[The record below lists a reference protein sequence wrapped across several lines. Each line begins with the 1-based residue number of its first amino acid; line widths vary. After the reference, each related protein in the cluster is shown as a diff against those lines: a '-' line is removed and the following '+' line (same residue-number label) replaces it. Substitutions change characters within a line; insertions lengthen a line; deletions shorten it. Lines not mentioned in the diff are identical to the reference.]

1 MRSVRFNSFFNQPG
15 CNSRDSGA
23 RAECVIT
30 SHPGNWQGAVRYNR
44 LMIFP
49 PAPNDLPQHEI
60 LRRLMWMRV
69 IAITGQFSAVATAY
83 WWLGIDLPLAP
94 MLTVIFLLAAFNA
107 WTWWG
112 LRKARLAGDGTLFIQ
127 LFVDLLALSSL
138 LFFSGGA
145 TNPFVSVYLPALAV
159 AAAILPWGYSLTLAV
174 FSLACYSLMMTLYV
188 PLQIIPAERAFTY
201 HLAGMWANF
210 ALSAALIT
218 WFVAR
223 MSSTLRDRDAQLA
236 RAREQHLQNEQIV
249 ALGTQAASAAHEI
262 GTPLA
267 TIAVIAGDLLH
278 EMKQHPSLLAFRD
291 DVAAIE
297 AQIAVCKTSLDRL
310 GKHADTAAASD
321 TEAVVI
327 GEWLARFIEGWRL
340 RHPGARLE
348 LSLPPGDA
356 RIASTGAVGQIL
368 LTLLDNAA
376 RAAGPGDTAISLSLR
391 VDGPTATIRIQDR
404 GPGIAPALLKRL
416 GHDQVNTTTGGQG
429 MGLMLAFATAR
440 QIGADIQLAS
450 PASGGVLATVSL
462 PIA

>member
-1 MRSVRFNSFFNQPG
+1 
-15 CNSRDSGA
+15 
-23 RAECVIT
+23 
-30 SHPGNWQGAVRYNR
+30 
-44 LMIFP
+44 MIFS
-49 PAPNDLPQHEI
+49 PAPNALPQHEI

-69 IAITGQFSAVATAY
+69 IAITGQFSAVATAH
-83 WWLGIDLPLAP
+83 WGLGIALPLAP

-107 WTWWG
+107 WTWWS
-112 LRKARLAGDGTLFIQ
+112 LRKARLAGNGTLFIQ

-159 AAAILPWGYSLTLAV
+159 AAAILPWGFSVMLAV

-188 PLQIIPAERAFTY
+188 PLQIVPAERAFTY

-210 ALSAALIT
+210 ALSAALII

-236 RAREQHLQNEQIV
+236 RAREQRLQNEQIV

-262 GTPLA
+262 GTPLS
-267 TIAVIAGDLLH
+267 TIAVITGELLH
-278 EMKQHPSLLAFRD
+278 EMKKHPSLAAFRD
-291 DVAAIE
+291 DLAAIE
-297 AQIAVCKTSLDRL
+297 TQIAVCKTSLARL
-310 GKHADTAAASD
+310 GKHTDADAAAD
-321 TEAVVI
+321 AGVVI
-327 GEWLARFIEGWRL
+327 AGEWLARFIEGWRL
-340 RHPGARLE
+340 RHPGARLDISVSQSE
-348 LSLPPGDA
+348 V
-356 RIASTGAVGQIL
+356 RITNTGAVGQIL

-376 RAAGPGDTAISLSLR
+376 RAAAPGDTAISVSLSVER
-391 VDGPTATIRIQDR
+391 HAATIRIQDR

-416 GHDQVNTTTGGQG
+416 GHEQVHSTTGGQG

-440 QIGADIQLAS
+440 QIGAGIQLSAPATGGTLAS
-450 PASGGVLATVSL
+450 LSL

>member
-1 MRSVRFNSFFNQPG
+1 
-15 CNSRDSGA
+15 
-23 RAECVIT
+23 
-30 SHPGNWQGAVRYNR
+30 
-44 LMIFP
+44 MIFS
-49 PAPNDLPQHEI
+49 PAPNALPQHEI
-60 LRRLMWMRV
+60 LRRLMWMRM
-69 IAITGQFSAVATAY
+69 IAITGQFSAVATAH
-83 WWLGIDLPLAP
+83 WWLGIDLPMAP
-94 MLTVIFLLAAFNA
+94 MLTVIALLAAFNA
-107 WTWWG
+107 WTWWS
-112 LRKARLAGDGTLFIQ
+112 LRKARLAGNGTLFIQ

-159 AAAILPWGYSLTLAV
+159 AAAILPWGFSLLLAV

-223 MSSTLRDRDAQLA
+223 MSSTLRERDAQLA

-278 EMKQHPSLLAFRD
+278 EMKKHPSLMEFRGD
-291 DVAAIE
+291 LAAIE
-297 AQIAVCKTSLDRL
+297 TQIAVCKTSLDRL
-310 GKHADTAAASD
+310 GKHAGADAAPPSQSAP
-321 TEAVVI
+321 I

-348 LSLPPGDA
+348 LSLAPGDA
-356 RIASTGAVGQIL
+356 RIAGTGAVGQIL

-376 RAAGPGDTAISLSLR
+376 RAAAVADTPILIALD
-391 VDGPTATIRIQDR
+391 VDAHTATIRIQDR
-404 GPGIAPALLKRL
+404 GPGIPPDLLKRL
-416 GHDQVNTTTGGQG
+416 GHDQVSSTTGGQG

-440 QIGADIQLAS
+440 QIGAEIRLS
-450 PASGGVLATVSL
+450 PAAAGGTLAAITL
-462 PIA
+462 PLT